1 MDKEDILLAQVDLQL
16 FDVFWQ
22 LYGNKSNVHYDFVR
36 NIFTKVDARYKLF
49 LSESKPEIVLINSL
63 NVYDISIY
71 IIEEHKFYINH
82 LEENKIVEL
91 ENNQQYINSLCKM
104 VFDKLIYNDFNNIK
118 NKSVNTK
125 YAVEISTLN
134 MFINRLFN
142 LLFTIKTETIKDR
155 LLFDIFTKLLMLIK
169 SCLNQLTDG
178 LETEAMSSW
187 RTLHELECVLKIIY
201 DSDEEVSKA
210 YYRHLEYGAYHR
222 NEINDPN
229 KIKIIE
235 ENISKDMELL
245 EVKKSNREKFIN
257 YGWLHWVKKYY
268 KDEEIKF
275 NFLGGVQKLADLTSY
290 KKWYEIA
297 SDVTHSTPLLVY
309 AGKNFLYNSTLK
321 ITYESFFRIETL
333 LFNFALTKYD
343 TNSLVVKDYL
353 NFKAAY
359 KAKIELIYQQVSSRI
374 KTNKDYLE
382 KK

>member
-155 LLFDIFTKLLMLIK
+155 LLFDIFTKLQK
-169 SCLNQLTDG
+169 N
-178 LETEAMSSW
+178 
-187 RTLHELECVLKIIY
+187 Y
-201 DSDEEVSKA
+201 D
-210 YYRHLEYGAYHR
+210 
-222 NEINDPN
+222 
-229 KIKIIE
+229 
-235 ENISKDMELL
+235 
-245 EVKKSNREKFIN
+245 
-257 YGWLHWVKKYY
+257 
-268 KDEEIKF
+268 
-275 NFLGGVQKLADLTSY
+275 
-290 KKWYEIA
+290 
-297 SDVTHSTPLLVY
+297 
-309 AGKNFLYNSTLK
+309 
-321 ITYESFFRIETL
+321 
-333 LFNFALTKYD
+333 
-343 TNSLVVKDYL
+343 
-353 NFKAAY
+353 
-359 KAKIELIYQQVSSRI
+359 
-374 KTNKDYLE
+374 
-382 KK
+382 